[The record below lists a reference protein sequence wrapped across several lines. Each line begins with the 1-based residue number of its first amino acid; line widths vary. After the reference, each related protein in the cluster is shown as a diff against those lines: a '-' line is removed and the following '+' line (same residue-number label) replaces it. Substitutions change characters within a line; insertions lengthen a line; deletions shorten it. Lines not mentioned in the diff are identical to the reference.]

1 MKQKVL
7 LFTAF
12 IGMCSVVFTSHKSG
26 AGSMG
31 QGNVTGGP
39 GSGGLTC
46 AVAGC
51 HNGGLGTANG
61 GFEVR
66 KRFKPDSNAIVN
78 AYYPDSLYTVRFN
91 MSHSTLHVF
100 GFQME
105 VLRLADSSN
114 KGVFSNLGSKLH
126 TLDVAGKTLLETIDT
141 IKVAGTSA
149 DVYFTWKAPAKN
161 TGMVR
166 FYTSVIA
173 ANGDAAATG
182 DVCGSGITY
191 SLAESTVSAEDPLAQ
206 VQFKTYPNPVSN
218 RLVIDSKQTPE
229 GKYHVTVSDIY
240 GKHINTSDIQVNNG
254 VFYSEIDMSGMA
266 TGIYVVHIA
275 GNQGY
280 HSMTIIKE

>member
-1 MKQKVL
+1 
-7 LFTAF
+7 
-12 IGMCSVVFTSHKSG
+12 
-26 AGSMG
+26 MG

-91 MSHSTLHVF
+91 MSHATLHVF

-173 ANGDAAATG
+173 ANGDASAAG
-182 DVCGSGITY
+182 DVCGAGITY
-191 SLAESTVSAEDPLAQ
+191 SLAESTVSTENPKFDF
-206 VQFKTYPNPVSN
+206 QFKTYPNPVSN
-218 RLVIDSKQTPE
+218 TLTIENRQAPNGVYTI
-229 GKYHVTVSDIY
+229 TVSDIY
-240 GKHINTSDIQVNNG
+240 GKKITASEIRVNNG
-254 VFYSEIDMSGMA
+254 MFYSEIDMSGKV
-266 TGIYVVHIA
+266 TGIYIVRVA
-275 GNQGY
+275 GDNAQK
-280 HSMTIIKE
+280 SMTIVKE